1 LAVRE
6 KTLGFGQFA
15 QKVSGLLRRNLS
27 AEERLEQRTPE
38 NGPLFVTIRSI
49 RHAESPLHTFSVM

>member
-6 KTLGFGQFA
+6 KTLGFCQFA
-15 QKVSGLLRRNLS
+15 QKVSGLFRRNL
-27 AEERLEQRTPE
+27 AGEEWLEQRTPE

-49 RHAESPLHTFSVM
+49 RHAASPLHTFSIM